1 MNRQSPKSIITGFQ
15 QAWNAHDAHA
25 LAELFVEDAHFVNVT
40 GLWWSNR
47 AQIRQAHQFGFDHIF
62 GQSHMSVGRTEIRML
77 GEDHAV
83 VHARVTVT
91 GQNTPMGRPP
101 VTGAR
106 SSFVVTRLTDEH
118 GPYWREP
125 SRLRTQMSYP
135 VDPRHTSTR
144 PRGNLQFATA
154 LAPSM

>member
-1 MNRQSPKSIITGFQ
+1 MHRQSPKSIITGFQ

-62 GQSHMSVGRTEIRML
+62 GQSQMSVGRTEIRML

-91 GQNTPMGRPP
+91 GQNTPDGQTAGDRR
-101 VTGAR
+101 TIFT
-106 SSFVVTRLTDEH
+106 FVVTRLTDH
-118 GPYWREP
+118 DGPYWRAVSAQNTDVVPGGPETHVNTP
-125 SRLRTQMSYP
+125 EGQSAVRYR
-135 VDPRHTSTR
+135 
-144 PRGNLQFATA
+144 A
-154 LAPSM
+154 